1 MVLQFA
7 HGEAASR
14 PRRPAAAPGLG
25 AGDAKYSGEV
35 ATASEL
41 RREFGP
47 ELEGLGNLPRRPR
60 KLGVSNGRGDGVGH
74 PLPAGEVAFD
84 TENTD
89 HGHVSGALADWILK
103 RL

>member
-1 MVLQFA
+1 MWLFS
-7 HGEAASR
+7 SR
-14 PRRPAAAPGLG
+14 TGRLLRGPAAQQLLRAWVP
-25 AGDAKYSGEV
+25 DAKYSGEV

-47 ELEGLGNLPRRPR
+47 DLEGLGNLPRRPR